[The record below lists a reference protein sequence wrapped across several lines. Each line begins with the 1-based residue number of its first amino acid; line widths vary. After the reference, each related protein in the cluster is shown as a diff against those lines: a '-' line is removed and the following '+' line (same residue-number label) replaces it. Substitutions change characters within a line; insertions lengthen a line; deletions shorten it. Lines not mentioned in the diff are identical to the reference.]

1 MTRSR
6 ERIFRGSPV
15 SHGFAQ
21 GKVFVYKP
29 YLPELTEHILRPSAV
44 DSEVQRFDR
53 AVRAAQRDLKKL
65 HSRVKKEMGRDF
77 AEFVGVQ
84 LALLADEEILGQT
97 RRFIRKRARNAEFSY
112 AETLKHLTRQVAA
125 SEVVLFRERALDVV
139 DVGSRVLQHLLGDE
153 FPSLHTLEPGSIVVA
168 RDLPPS
174 EAALLDPAKVKGLVL
189 EGGGRTSHTA
199 IMAKAKEIPAV
210 VGVDSIMR
218 HAHDG
223 QVLFVDGYRGLA
235 ILNPTRKRLRAYED
249 DIALYQRHQ
258 QSLSR
263 LAAAEPVTADGR
275 VIELSANIEFLAE
288 AETALKHGAKGIGL
302 FRTEYMYIARQRPPT
317 EDEQFE
323 VFARVARLFDPL
335 PVIIRTFDLGGDKVI
350 PGYTE
355 SNPFLGWRGLRLCF
369 DNPGL
374 FHGQLRAILR
384 ASAFGNVKIMFPMV
398 SAIEEL
404 RRAKL
409 LVEEAKDELK
419 RARVK
424 YDKQIDV
431 GVMVE
436 TPAAA
441 LMADELARE
450 CAFLSIGSNDLTQ
463 YTLAVD
469 RGNERVAGL
478 FDQFNPAVL
487 HLIRLTIDAAHRQ
500 GVWVGLCGEFASD
513 PLGIVV
519 LLGLKIDEISVAP
532 GAIPEAKNVIR
543 SVDIESAA
551 EIIGKTTELSTPLE
565 IRRTLRREMYR
576 RFPKLAEFMFEL
588 EQEEDNHV

>member
-53 AVRAAQRDLKKL
+53 AVRAAQRDLRKL

-97 RRFIRKRARNAEFSY
+97 RRFIRKRARNAEFAY
-112 AETLKHLTRQVAA
+112 AETLKHLTRQIAA
-125 SEVVLFRERALDVV
+125 SEVALFKERALDVV

-153 FPSLHTLEPGSIVVA
+153 FPSLHTL
-168 RDLPPS
+168 
-174 EAALLDPAKVKGLVL
+174 VL

-199 IMAKAKEIPAV
+199 LMAKAKEIPAV
-210 VGVDSIMR
+210 VGVDSVTR
-218 HAHDG
+218 YAHDG
-223 QVLFVDGYRGLA
+223 QILFVDGYRGLA

-249 DIALYQRHQ
+249 DIARYHRHQ

-275 VIELSANIEFLAE
+275 VIDLSANIEFLAE

-323 VFARVARLFDPL
+323 VFARVARLLDPL

-374 FHGQLRAILR
+374 FRGQLRAILR

-404 RRAKL
+404 RRAKQ

-424 YDKQIDV
+424 YDGQIDV

-441 LMADELARE
+441 LMADDVNRLQRPDPVHAGGGPGERARGRAVRPVPSRGPAPDQAYDR
-450 CAFLSIGSNDLTQ
+450 CRSPAGGVGRVVWRVRLRPAGDCGS
-463 YTLAVD
+463 A
-469 RGNERVAGL
+469 R
-478 FDQFNPAVL
+478 
-487 HLIRLTIDAAHRQ
+487 
-500 GVWVGLCGEFASD
+500 
-513 PLGIVV
+513 
-519 LLGLKIDEISVAP
+519 
-532 GAIPEAKNVIR
+532 
-543 SVDIESAA
+543 A
-551 EIIGKTTELSTPLE
+551 E
-565 IRRTLRREMYR
+565 
-576 RFPKLAEFMFEL
+576 
-588 EQEEDNHV
+588 D